1 MGKNLREL
9 RESCDMS
16 TSTGSGL
23 PEDAASPI
31 RKTPT
36 PERRRAVRKSVL
48 WSGRL
53 ESNARLLNC
62 AILDVSLEGI
72 RIQLD
77 EKVPSRGPF
86 ALACSRFGTFHA
98 EVVWESDRTLGL
110 RFLEPPG
117 RVADTIGRHLPLA
130 MVA

>member
-1 MGKNLREL
+1 MEKNLREL
-9 RESCDMS
+9 RESRDM
-16 TSTGSGL
+16 TIPTGIGR
-23 PEDAASPI
+23 PEDTASAPRQTAI
-31 RKTPT
+31 A
-36 PERRRAVRKSVL
+36 ERRRAVRKSVL

-53 ESNARLLNC
+53 ESNARLLDC

-72 RIQLD
+72 RIKLD
-77 EKVPSRGPF
+77 EAVPSRGPF

-98 EVVWESDRTLGL
+98 EVVWERERTLGL